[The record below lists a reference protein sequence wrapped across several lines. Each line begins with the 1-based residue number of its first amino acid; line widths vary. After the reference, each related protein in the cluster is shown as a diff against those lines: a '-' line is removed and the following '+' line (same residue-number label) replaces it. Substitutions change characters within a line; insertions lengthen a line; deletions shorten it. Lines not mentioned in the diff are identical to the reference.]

1 MPPDRPPL
9 MNRNHRPDAADL
21 LPPAA
26 ERFIELNQAL
36 ILVISRLR
44 KRKFRLKQ

>member
-1 MPPDRPPL
+1 MPADRRPL

-44 KRKFRLKQ
+44 QREFG